1 MYKDDGEAIEWD
13 GWNLATCSEA
23 GSDVSNDS
31 KKQCTEFDRMNLI
44 AGDLSM
50 MHVYF
55 KDTYIRK
62 YLKEENFGTADA
74 IGNFFCLRYSV
85 S

>member
-1 MYKDDGEAIEWD
+1 
-13 GWNLATCSEA
+13 
-23 GSDVSNDS
+23 
-31 KKQCTEFDRMNLI
+31 
-44 AGDLSM
+44 M

-74 IGNFFCLRYSV
+74 IGNF
-85 S
+85 

>member
-1 MYKDDGEAIEWD
+1 MFKDDGEAIEWD
-13 GWNLATCSEA
+13 GWNLETCSKA

-31 KKQCTEFDRMNLI
+31 EKQCTELDRMNLI

-55 KDTYIRK
+55 KDTHIRK
-62 YLKEENFGTADA
+62 YLKEENFGTAEA
-74 IGNFFCLRYSV
+74 IGNFV
-85 S
+85 